1 MQKIILASA
10 SPRRRELMAMAGLS
24 FDVLVSDCDENI
36 AYDGPADMVQKLS
49 LRKAQNVA
57 RKLTQAAE
65 GQHTTPTQQAAVPQ
79 AAEGQHTTPTQQ
91 AAAPQAAAE
100 QHLVIGA
107 DTIVYFQNQIL
118 GKPKDAEDAFHILTA
133 MAGQTHTVYT
143 GVTIIDTATSSTT
156 TFYEATKVEFYD
168 VTEDEI
174 KAYIATGDPLDK
186 AGSYGV
192 QGRGAFL
199 VRRIEGDYFT
209 VVGLPIAHLIR
220 ELRKILPSG
229 I

>member
-36 AYDGPADMVQKLS
+36 SFDSPQDMVQKLS
-49 LRKAQNVA
+49 LRKAQDVA
-57 RKLTQAAE
+57 EKIKKSETDA
-65 GQHTTPTQQAAVPQ
+65 
-79 AAEGQHTTPTQQ
+79 
-91 AAAPQAAAE
+91 
-100 QHLVIGA
+100 HLVIGA
-107 DTIVYFQNQIL
+107 DTIVYFHNQIL
-118 GKPKDAEDAFHILTA
+118 GKPKDADDAFRMLSA
-133 MAGQTHTVYT
+133 MAGQIHTVYT
-143 GVTIIDTATSSTT
+143 GVTIIDTATGRTE

-174 KAYIATGDPLDK
+174 KAYIATKDPLDK

-192 QGRGAFL
+192 QGQGAFL
-199 VRRIEGDYFT
+199 VKRIEGDYFT

-220 ELRKILPSG
+220 ELKSFC
-229 I
+229 